1 MKVVI
6 PEVIDASTLYSS
18 SVAEDEY
25 PTYSSLSTYALAAKV
40 IKSNHIWESLQ
51 ANNSGNDPETT
62 TGWWLDTGATNRY
75 NMFDKKVGTST
86 TALGFIEVEIIP
98 TTVVQALALLELSN
112 ASRVIITS
120 THPVL
125 GVVYSKTVDLLK
137 DLTTSSWWSFFF
149 EPIARDTFVLLE
161 DLPTYKSSTIKVRV
175 EGDDTATVGC
185 GVCILGKIVAFTQ
198 GVEYGMQLGI
208 ENYSDISR
216 DVFGV
221 TSITKRGYAKKASWQ
236 FKVRSN
242 VVDHFQETMSELKD
256 VPALYIGTSLLSS
269 AMIYGIFSE
278 FYTTVARPRYSDCNV
293 DILGMI

>member
-6 PEVIDASTLYSS
+6 PEVIDATILYSS

-25 PTYSSLSTYALAAKV
+25 PEYSSLTTYALAAKV
-40 IKSNHIWESLQ
+40 IKSNHVWESLQ
-51 ANNSGNDPETT
+51 INNTGHDPETT

-75 NMFDKKVGTST
+75 NMFDQKVGTST
-86 TALGFIEVEIIP
+86 TALGFIEVEVIP
-98 TTVVQALALLELSN
+98 ETVVQSLALLELSN
-112 ASRVIITS
+112 ASRVIVTE

-125 GVVYSKTVDLLK
+125 GVVYSKTVDLLM
-137 DLTTSSWWSFFF
+137 DLTSPSWWSYFF
-149 EPIARDTFVLLE
+149 EPIARSTFVLLE
-161 DLPTYKSSTIKVRV
+161 DLPAYKTSTVKIRI
-175 EGDDTATVGC
+175 EGDETATVGC
-185 GVCILGKIVAFTQ
+185 GVCLLGKIVAFTQ

-208 ENYSDISR
+208 ENYSDVSR

-221 TSITKRGYAKKASWQ
+221 TSITRRGYAKKASWQ

-242 VVDHFQETMSELKD
+242 LVDYFQSTMAELKD